1 MKIVETV
8 IKMMLKIKIVFKVLF
23 ITCFMTH
30 PSFAE
35 KISLGNISDYINGL
49 KMVEAD
55 FEQVNSDGSIDAGK
69 LYIRRPGK
77 MRLEYEAPNNAL
89 VIAGA
94 GSVAIFDD
102 KTKNGP
108 TIFPLKKTPLNLLLK
123 KDVNLIENKM
133 ISEHT
138 EKNKNT
144 FIVVQDPERL
154 SQGKIEMVF
163 SNQPILLESWTI
175 TNQSN
180 QKTKI
185 ILNNLHEVA
194 KIPLYLFNI
203 TAASKI
209 KN

>member
-8 IKMMLKIKIVFKVLF
+8 IKMMLKIKILFKVLF

-35 KISLGNISDYINGL
+35 KISLSNISDYINGL

-94 GSVAIFDD
+94 GNVAIFDD

-123 KDVNLIENKM
+123 KDVNLMENKM
-133 ISEHT
+133 ISEHI

-185 ILNNLHEVA
+185 MLNNLHEVA